1 MRARRNDAVSCGGWL
16 ARSSIVEHTARTF
29 FQLHQRRLERLRRLS
44 LERERDVEDDEELYE
59 DEDEEY
65 ELDELDVRGRTL
77 AGRTVLDEYIATR
90 LDEDARR
97 SRSFGHRLRAVF
109 NHSRMSSV
117 SAPREMDVKKLM
129 LNLVREVGC
138 PGP

>member
-1 MRARRNDAVSCGGWL
+1 M
-16 ARSSIVEHTARTF
+16 F

-44 LERERDVEDDEELYE
+44 LERERDDEDDEELYE

-65 ELDELDVRGRTL
+65 ELDELDDEDEL
-77 AGRTVLDEYIATR
+77 PLPLDELDDDDEE
-90 LDEDARR
+90 LDEELDDRDR
-97 SRSFGHRLRAVF
+97 LGTVFGAVF

-129 LNLVREVGC
+129 LNLVLRGSSFGMT
-138 PGP
+138 P